1 MIRPPPRPRR
11 PTKDRPPVRTSAGR
25 RGRLPAPGSL
35 LAQPEHFAGARLTLE
50 EAETSLKAA
59 ADRLALPRSPWTDAT
74 FDMLAIS
81 GGAAGGAYGAG
92 ALVGLTQ
99 AGRRPAFAIVTGVS
113 TGALIAP
120 YAFLGPSWDD
130 KLTEAYAGGHAEA
143 SFSLPALALT
153 MEGALLGSNALER
166 LVEPFVDERL
176 LQAVAAEHRL
186 GRRLLVAT
194 TDLDRQRPSIW
205 DMGEIATRGGEAA
218 VRMFRTIL
226 IASASVPGIFAP
238 RLIRCVAEGEAFEEL
253 HVDGGVTAPLF
264 LMPEA
269 LLRWRNLG
277 RRLRGGKVYVLLNT
291 VIDPEPRTTALTLPA
306 ILVRS
311 FDTMLRQSYRQALNV
326 VAAFCVA
333 QDIPLGVAAIP
344 SAPGRTERGA
354 MLNFQTESMRALFE
368 AGRKAAQ
375 EDEFWRHPATRQEPW
390 DAFLE
395 RLRP

>member
-1 MIRPPPRPRR
+1 M
-11 PTKDRPPVRTSAGR
+11 
-25 RGRLPAPGSL
+25 
-35 LAQPEHFAGARLTLE
+35 
-50 EAETSLKAA
+50 
-59 ADRLALPRSPWTDAT
+59 
-74 FDMLAIS
+74 
-81 GGAAGGAYGAG
+81 
-92 ALVGLTQ
+92 
-99 AGRRPAFAIVTGVS
+99 TGVS

-130 KLTEAYAGGHAEA
+130 RLSEAYVGGLAEA
-143 SFSLPALALT
+143 SLSLPALARA
-153 MEGALLGSNALER
+153 MDGALLGSNALER

-176 LQAVAAEHRL
+176 LHAVAAEHHL

-205 DMGEIATRGGEAA
+205 DMGAIAARGGDAA
-218 VRMFRTIL
+218 VQMFRTIL

-238 RLIRCVAEGEAFEEL
+238 RLIRCVAGDQAFEEL

-277 RRLRGGKVYVLLNT
+277 RRLHGGRVYLLLNT

-326 VAAFCVA
+326 VTAFCVA
-333 QDIPLGVAAIP
+333 RDIPLGMAAIP
-344 SAPGRTERGA
+344 STPARSERGA
-354 MLNFQTESMRALFE
+354 MLNFQTESMRTLFE
-368 AGRKAAQ
+368 AGRTAAQ
-375 EDEFWRHPATRQEPW
+375 DDAFWRHSSTRHEPW
-390 DAFLE
+390 DGLLE
-395 RLRP
+395 RLRL

>member
-1 MIRPPPRPRR
+1 MIRPPPPRR
-11 PTKDRPPVRTSAGR
+11 PKKARAPVGTSVGR
-25 RGRLPAPGSL
+25 RGRLPAPGR
-35 LAQPEHFAGARLTLE
+35 LAARPEGFDGARLTLE
-50 EAETSLKAA
+50 EAETSLKAV
-59 ADRLALPRSPWTDAT
+59 ADRLALPRPPWGDAR

-92 ALVGLTQ
+92 ALVGLTE

-120 YAFLGPSWDD
+120 YAFLGPGWDD
-130 KLTEAYAGGHAEA
+130 RLTEAYAGGHAEET
-143 SFSLPALALT
+143 FSLPALALT
-153 MEGALLGSNALER
+153 MDGALLGSNALER

-238 RLIRCVAEGEAFEEL
+238 RLIRCIAEGEAFEEL

-269 LLRWRNLG
+269 LLRWRDLG
-277 RRLRGGKVYVLLNT
+277 RRLHGGKVYVLLNT

-311 FDTMLRQSYRQALNV
+311 FETMLRQSYRQALNLV
-326 VAAFCVA
+326 TEFCVA

-344 SAPGRTERGA
+344 STPARIERGA
-354 MLNFQTESMRALFE
+354 MLNFQTESMRGLFE
-368 AGRKAAQ
+368 AGREAAQ
-375 EDEFWRHPATRQEPW
+375 DEAFWRHPATRHEPW
-390 DAFLE
+390 DALMD